1 MRRIA
6 TAFALGCVMAAST
19 VAMRAASLAG
29 VTLPDTTQVGGTTL
43 VLNGM
48 GVRSKSMVKVY
59 VGGLYL
65 PRKSSD
71 AESILKSDEAKQL
84 TMKFLHAVAKSQL
97 VDTFNGSFADNAPGA
112 VSSMKSEIAQLMG
125 ALDSMKVG
133 DQLAFTYVP
142 GTGTSVAINGQNKV
156 TIAGAAF
163 APVLFSAWLGPKPP
177 NADMKKGLLGQ

>member
-1 MRRIA
+1 MRK
-6 TAFALGCVMAAST
+6 TTTVLALCFVMAAAT
-19 VAMRAASLAG
+19 LALHAGTLAG
-29 VTLPDTTQVGGTTL
+29 VTLPDTTQAGGTTL

-71 AESILKSDEAKQL
+71 GESILKSDEPKQL
-84 TMKFLHAVAKSQL
+84 AMKFLHAVAKSQL

-125 ALDSMKVG
+125 ALDSMNVG
-133 DQLAFTYVP
+133 DQLVFTYVP

-156 TIAGAAF
+156 TIAGTAF
-163 APVLFSAWLGPKPP
+163 APLLFSAWLGPKPP

>member
-1 MRRIA
+1 MRKIA
-6 TAFALGCVMAAST
+6 TAFALGYVMAAST
-19 VAMRAASLAG
+19 LALHAASLSG

-71 AESILKSDEAKQL
+71 AESILKSDQPKQL
-84 TMKFLHAVAKSQL
+84 VMKFLHAVAKSQL
-97 VDTFNGSFADNAPGA
+97 VDTFNGSFADNSPGA
-112 VSSMKSEIAQLMG
+112 VSSMKGEIAQLMG
-125 ALDSMKVG
+125 ALDSMNVG
-133 DQLAFTYVP
+133 DQLVFTYVP
-142 GTGTSVAINGQNKV
+142 GTGTSVSINGQNKV